1 MLLVVGSV
9 ALDSVETPFGARE
22 DALGGSAT
30 YFAAA
35 ASLLAP
41 VHVVGVVGDDFP
53 LAQLEFL
60 RARGVHLDLLERV
73 PGRTFRWKGRYGY
86 DLNAAQTLD
95 TQLNVFENF
104 EPRLDARARRSDR
117 VFLGNIDPE
126 LQLRVLDQM
135 ERPRLVCA
143 DTMNYWISSK
153 RAQLLALLPRIDV
166 LLVNDAEARQL
177 SGESNVIKAAA
188 AIERMGARAVCIKR
202 GEYGALLV
210 SGSEAFFAPAYPLA
224 NVVDPTGAGDSFAGG
239 FIGLLDR
246 TGGFDL
252 AALCQAVVMGCTI
265 ASFTVEAFCVDRF
278 VCLGDTVGYG
288 ANPNEAC
295 DLVRARCEFAM
306 LGNHDAA
313 VAGRMDY
320 SYYYAAA
327 REVLDWTALHLSP
340 ENMAWLRTLPY
351 TKQEGKVLWGHASP
365 RDPAAFEYVF
375 ALEQAE
381 DLVLRTPGDL
391 PHLTFIGH
399 SHLQRA
405 FQLLPL
411 VKDVFDER
419 LRIEDGNKY
428 LCSIGSCGQ
437 PRDYDPRACYGIWDD
452 ADKVV
457 EFRRVTYDA
466 EKTARKILEAG
477 LSHHF
482 ARRLLHGV

>member
-1 MLLVVGSV
+1 MRTAILTDVHANLE
-9 ALDSVETPFGARE
+9 ALTACI
-22 DALGGSAT
+22 
-30 YFAAA
+30 AAA
-35 ASLLAP
+35 
-41 VHVVGVVGDDFP
+41 
-53 LAQLEFL
+53 
-60 RARGVHLDLLERV
+60 ER
-73 PGRTFRWKGRYGY
+73 
-86 DLNAAQTLD
+86 
-95 TQLNVFENF
+95 
-104 EPRLDARARRSDR
+104 
-117 VFLGNIDPE
+117 
-126 LQLRVLDQM
+126 
-135 ERPRLVCA
+135 ER
-143 DTMNYWISSK
+143 
-153 RAQLLALLPRIDV
+153 
-166 LLVNDAEARQL
+166 
-177 SGESNVIKAAA
+177 
-188 AIERMGARAVCIKR
+188 
-202 GEYGALLV
+202 
-210 SGSEAFFAPAYPLA
+210 
-224 NVVDPTGAGDSFAGG
+224 
-239 FIGLLDR
+239 
-246 TGGFDL
+246 
-252 AALCQAVVMGCTI
+252 
-265 ASFTVEAFCVDRF
+265 VDRF

-295 DLVRARCEFAM
+295 DLIRARCEFGV

-351 TKQEGKVLWGHASP
+351 SKQEGKVLWGHASP

-375 ALEQAE
+375 ALEQAEDLE

-411 VKDVFDER
+411 VKDVFEER

-457 EFRRVTYDA
+457 EFRRVPYDA